1 MSLFIKSISFY
12 NPIKFLAI
20 LFPTSLA
27 NLMFEVRTRHSRQIL
42 LMYSFIL
49 ITRKLNLI
57 ILSILVAQIIKFAIS
72 FAEIIFW

>member
-1 MSLFIKSISFY
+1 MSLFIKIISLY